1 VYDPRNPTPHRPNRR
16 PNHPSPGNAFT
27 PAFLDLL
34 DPEDDPPTATE
45 ALAEGPWTVVR
56 VAAPKLPFADSDG
69 AAANQAEP
77 WAVVREGDRPDAEPP
92 AATFVHLHPARLATA
107 ALPVAS
113 RDGVY
118 RLDRDPDPRGFALR
132 QDGRLVGHLPWHHQE
147 LVVALRHL
155 DALAR
160 SPRALA
166 AVLEAA
172 GASALRR
179 VGALLA
185 GRSA

>member
-1 VYDPRNPTPHRPNRR
+1 MHDRRHPTRR
-16 PNHPSPGNAFT
+16 STHPSPGNAFT

-45 ALAEGPWTVVR
+45 AVAEGPWTVVR
-56 VAAPKLPFADSDG
+56 VAAPKIPFAEPNGGPPYD
-69 AAANQAEP
+69 AEP
-77 WAVVREGDRPDAEPP
+77 WAVVREGGRPDAETP
-92 AATFVHLHPARLATA
+92 AGTFLHLHPARLASA
-107 ALPVAS
+107 ALPIAA
-113 RDGVY
+113 RDAGF
-118 RLDRDPDPRGFALR
+118 RLDREPDPRGFALR
-132 QDGRLVGHLPWHHQE
+132 QDGCVVGHLPWHHQE
-147 LVVALRHL
+147 LVVALGHL

>member
-1 VYDPRNPTPHRPNRR
+1 MQDKTNPTRPA
-16 PNHPSPGNAFT
+16 PGNAFT
-27 PAFLDLL
+27 PAFFDLL
-34 DPEDDPPTATE
+34 DPEDDPTTATE

-56 VAAPKLPFADSDG
+56 VVAPKIPFAEPDG
-69 AAANQAEP
+69 GPPNGPEP
-77 WAVVREGDRPDAEPP
+77 WAVVRADGHPADEAP

-107 ALPVAS
+107 AVPIAA
-113 RDGVY
+113 RDGVF
-118 RLDRDPDPRGFALR
+118 RLDREPDPRGFALR
-132 QDGRLVGHLPWHHQE
+132 RHGRLVGHLPWHHQE
-147 LVVALRHL
+147 LVVALDHL

>member
-1 VYDPRNPTPHRPNRR
+1 MQDKTNPTRPA
-16 PNHPSPGNAFT
+16 PGNAFT

-45 ALAEGPWTVVR
+45 ALAEVPWTVVR
-56 VAAPKLPFADSDG
+56 VAAPKIPFAEPNG
-69 AAANQAEP
+69 GPPNGPEP
-77 WAVVREGDRPDAEPP
+77 WAVVREGGRPDDEAA
-92 AATFVHLHPARLATA
+92 AATFVHLHPARLASA
-107 ALPVAS
+107 AVPVAG
-113 RDGVY
+113 RDGAY
-118 RLDRDPDPRGFALR
+118 RLDREPDSRGFALR
-132 QDGRLVGHLPWHHQE
+132 RDGRVVGHLSWHHQE
-147 LVVALRHL
+147 LVVALNHL

>member
-1 VYDPRNPTPHRPNRR
+1 VHDPGNPTSRR
-16 PNHPSPGNAFT
+16 STSPSPGNAFT
-27 PAFLDLL
+27 LAFLDHL
-34 DPEDDPPTATE
+34 DPVDDPPTATE
-45 ALAEGPWTVVR
+45 ALAEGPWTAVR
-56 VAAPKLPFADSDG
+56 VAAPRIPFAELNG
-69 AAANQAEP
+69 GPPCEAEP
-77 WAVVREGDRPDAEPP
+77 WAVVRAGGRPEAEPP
-92 AATFVHLHPARLATA
+92 AATFVHLHPARLASA
-107 ALPVAS
+107 ALPIAA
-113 RDGVY
+113 RDAAY
-118 RLDRDPDPRGFALR
+118 RLDRTASPRGFALR
-132 QDGRLVGHLPWHHQE
+132 HGGRVAGHLPWHHQE
-147 LVVALRHL
+147 LVMALNHL

>member
-1 VYDPRNPTPHRPNRR
+1 
-16 PNHPSPGNAFT
+16 
-27 PAFLDLL
+27 
-34 DPEDDPPTATE
+34 
-45 ALAEGPWTVVR
+45 VVR
-56 VAAPKLPFADSDG
+56 VAARKIPFAEPNG
-69 AAANQAEP
+69 PEP
-77 WAVVREGDRPDAEPP
+77 WAVVREGERPEDEPS
-92 AATFVHLHPARLATA
+92 AATFVHRRPAQLVTA
-107 ALPVAS
+107 AVPIAA

-118 RLDRDPDPRGFALR
+118 RLDREPDPRGFPLR
-132 QDGRLVGHLPWHHQE
+132 QDGRVIGHLPWHHQE
-147 LVVALRHL
+147 LVVALGHL

-185 GRSA
+185 RRSA

>member
-1 VYDPRNPTPHRPNRR
+1 MHDRRNPTRR
-16 PNHPSPGNAFT
+16 SSHPSPGNAFT
-27 PAFLDLL
+27 SAFLDLL

-45 ALAEGPWTVVR
+45 AAAEGPWTVVR
-56 VAAPKLPFADSDG
+56 VAAPKIPFAEPNGTEASKT
-69 AAANQAEP
+69 EP
-77 WAVVREGDRPDAEPP
+77 WAVVRDGGRPEDEPP

-107 ALPVAS
+107 AVPIAA
-113 RDGVY
+113 RDAAY
-118 RLDRDPDPRGFALR
+118 RLDCEADPQGFPLR
-132 QDGRLVGHLPWHHQE
+132 QDGRVIGHLPWHHQE
-147 LVVALRHL
+147 FVVALNHL

-172 GASALRR
+172 GASALQR

-185 GRSA
+185 RRTP

>member
-1 VYDPRNPTPHRPNRR
+1 MQDRKQSTPL
-16 PNHPSPGNAFT
+16 SPGNAFT
-27 PAFLDLL
+27 PAFLDFL
-34 DPEDDPPTATE
+34 DPQDDPPTATE
-45 ALAEGPWTVVR
+45 ALAEGPWAVVR
-56 VAAPKLPFADSDG
+56 VTAPKIPFAEPNG
-69 AAANQAEP
+69 PEP
-77 WAVVREGDRPDAEPP
+77 WAVVREGQRPEDEPP
-92 AATFVHLHPARLATA
+92 AATFIHLHPARLVTA
-107 ALPVAS
+107 AVPIAA
-113 RDGVY
+113 RDAVY
-118 RLDRDPDPRGFALR
+118 RLDREPDPRGFALR
-132 QDGRLVGHLPWHHQE
+132 QDGRVIGHLPWHHQE
-147 LVVALRHL
+147 LVVALNHL

>member
-1 VYDPRNPTPHRPNRR
+1 VHDPGNPTSRR
-16 PNHPSPGNAFT
+16 PTHASPGNAFT
-27 PAFLDLL
+27 SAFLEHL

-56 VAAPKLPFADSDG
+56 VAAQKIPFAEPEGG
-69 AAANQAEP
+69 APCKAEP
-77 WAVVREGDRPDAEPP
+77 WSVVRAGGRPDAEPP
-92 AATFVHLHPARLATA
+92 AATFVHLHPARLVTA
-107 ALPVAS
+107 AVPIAA
-113 RDGVY
+113 RDAAY
-118 RLDRDPDPRGFALR
+118 RLDREFDPRGFALR
-132 QDGRLVGHLPWHHQE
+132 QDGRVVGHLPWHHQE
-147 LVVALRHL
+147 LVVALNHL

-172 GASALRR
+172 GASALAR

-185 GRSA
+185 RRSA

>member
-1 VYDPRNPTPHRPNRR
+1 MHDRRHPTRR
-16 PNHPSPGNAFT
+16 STHPSPGNAFT

-45 ALAEGPWTVVR
+45 AVAEGPWTVVR
-56 VAAPKLPFADSDG
+56 VAAPKIPFAEPNG
-69 AAANQAEP
+69 GPPCEAEP
-77 WAVVREGDRPDAEPP
+77 WAVVREGGRPDAEPP
-92 AATFVHLHPARLATA
+92 AATFVHLHPAQLVTA
-107 ALPVAS
+107 ALPIAS
-113 RDGVY
+113 RDGAY
-118 RLDRDPDPRGFALR
+118 RLDREPDPRGFALR
-132 QDGRLVGHLPWHHQE
+132 QDGRFVGHLPWHHQE
-147 LVVALRHL
+147 LVVALGHL

-166 AVLEAA
+166 SVLEAA

>member
-1 VYDPRNPTPHRPNRR
+1 
-16 PNHPSPGNAFT
+16 
-27 PAFLDLL
+27 
-34 DPEDDPPTATE
+34 
-45 ALAEGPWTVVR
+45 
-56 VAAPKLPFADSDG
+56 VAAVPIAASD
-69 AAANQAEP
+69 A
-77 WAVVREGDRPDAEPP
+77 
-92 AATFVHLHPARLATA
+92 
-107 ALPVAS
+107 
-113 RDGVY
+113 VY
-118 RLDRDPDPRGFALR
+118 RLDREQDPRGFALR
-132 QDGRLVGHLPWHHQE
+132 QDGRVVGHLPWHHQE
-147 LVVALRHL
+147 LVAALNHL

>member
-1 VYDPRNPTPHRPNRR
+1 MHDPGNPTSGRSTSP
-16 PNHPSPGNAFT
+16 PGNAFT
-27 PAFLDLL
+27 LAFLDHL

-56 VAAPKLPFADSDG
+56 VAAPRIPFAEPNG
-69 AAANQAEP
+69 EPPCETEP
-77 WAVVREGDRPDAEPP
+77 WAVVRAGGRPDIEPP
-92 AATFVHLHPARLATA
+92 AATFVHLHPARLASA
-107 ALPVAS
+107 AVPIAA
-113 RDGVY
+113 RDAAY
-118 RLDRDPDPRGFALR
+118 RLDRAASPRGFALR
-132 QDGRLVGHLPWHHQE
+132 HGDRVAGHLPWHHQE
-147 LVVALRHL
+147 LVVALNHL

-160 SPRALA
+160 SPRALT

-179 VGALLA
+179 AGALLA

>member
-1 VYDPRNPTPHRPNRR
+1 MHDPGNPTSRR
-16 PNHPSPGNAFT
+16 PIHPSPGNAFT
-27 PAFLDLL
+27 PAFLEHL

-56 VAAPKLPFADSDG
+56 VTAPKIPFAEPNG
-69 AAANQAEP
+69 PEP
-77 WAVVREGDRPDAEPP
+77 WAVVREGERPEDEPP
-92 AATFVHLHPARLATA
+92 AATFVHLHPARLVTA
-107 ALPVAS
+107 AVPIVG

-118 RLDRDPDPRGFALR
+118 RLDREPDPRGFALR
-132 QDGRLVGHLPWHHQE
+132 QDGRVVGHLSWHHQE
-147 LVVALRHL
+147 LVAALNHL

-166 AVLEAA
+166 AVIEAA

-179 VGALLA
+179 VGALVA
-185 GRSA
+185 RRSA

>member
-1 VYDPRNPTPHRPNRR
+1 VQDRTDTTRPA
-16 PNHPSPGNAFT
+16 PGNAFT
-27 PAFLDLL
+27 PAFLDHLA
-34 DPEDDPPTATE
+34 PEDDPPTATE

-56 VAAPKLPFADSDG
+56 VAAPKIPFAEPNG
-69 AAANQAEP
+69 TEVNKAVP
-77 WAVVREGDRPDAEPP
+77 WAVVREGDRPDDEPP

-107 ALPVAS
+107 AVAIAA
-113 RDGVY
+113 RDAAY
-118 RLDRDPDPRGFALR
+118 RLDREPDPRGFAVR
-132 QDGRLVGHLPWHHQE
+132 QGHRVVGHLPWHHQE
-147 LVVALRHL
+147 LVAALNHL

-172 GASALRR
+172 GASAVAR

-185 GRSA
+185 RRSA